1 MIFNSKISPS
11 IRPRKHWTN
20 QYLFK
25 HMPDFKGRI
34 DETQRVEEGRALCNL
49 SNQAIGL
56 KILEGKRNGQFDNDI
71 IDAAVES
78 IHEWVLNN
86 NVTHVCCIPS
96 LRKKQLVPNMAKN
109 IAEQL
114 KLPFIDCIKKAKE
127 NEPQKKMITTFS
139 QKQNIDGI
147 FKIIKGSVPEDSKLL
162 LIDDI
167 VDSRWTITVVG
178 ALLRNA
184 GANKVFPFCLGK
196 ITLYY
201 WTQRERRKSI

>member
-139 QKQNIDGI
+139 QKENIDGV
-147 FKIIKGSVPEDSKLL
+147 FKVIKGSVPEDSKFL

-201 WTQRERRKSI
+201 WTQREHRKSI